1 MPQPQG
7 PTQQM
12 FTQAIATNRNVS
24 LKLGVEATRLYTF
37 SLTILCKDIQVEN
50 MRTFHSHLECALK
63 KPGA

>member
-1 MPQPQG
+1 
-7 PTQQM
+7 M